1 MRLKYVIATA
11 ANYIPAL
18 CACLFFRGGGPVMF
32 PLLIA
37 LQIIL
42 TLLNFFIANSKKPM
56 IFLSANLLVSTIIA
70 NVLST
75 YLYYTNMAMTTH
87 ATDLLP
93 RRIKSTLF
101 TMSRYSASVFTKM
114 HISSALR

>member
-56 IFLSANLLVSTIIA
+56 IFLSANLFVSTIIA

-75 YLYYTNMAMTTH
+75 YLYYTN
-87 ATDLLP
+87 
-93 RRIKSTLF
+93 
-101 TMSRYSASVFTKM
+101 
-114 HISSALR
+114 ISSDSETILVGEWATIIGAGFVFILSLIFILLKRNRME